1 MHDTIAQIMI
11 PLFQYRLRLP
21 NFVFLLLCMQSIQ
34 AQVSCIPVFPNATDE
49 VTITF
54 DATQGNGALAGIGPV
69 YGHFGVITSQST
81 SPSDWKYVQ
90 TTWAVNNAAAQM
102 TSAGS
107 NLWTKTFNISTFFN
121 VPANETILKLAFVFR
136 NAAGTVVGRAADG
149 GDIFYEVYPANTPL
163 QTVLLAPTNTLFLAN
178 NGQIIP
184 VKAASSAS
192 ATLRL
197 LDNGNQIASANNAE
211 LLEHTI
217 TVSGA
222 GVHKV
227 DFIATTANAADTSS
241 FTYIV
246 PGNVVSENPPA
257 GTEWGVQYLS
267 ADKVR
272 LSLYAPNKQVVYVIG
287 DFNNWVPTAVHQ
299 MKRSLDGT
307 LWWIEV
313 SNLPVGQPVRFQYLV
328 DGSLRIAD
336 PLSTLVLDPWNDP
349 FIPPF
354 TYPNLPSYP
363 TGKTSGIVSVL
374 QTNQAPF
381 AWTADQYERPK
392 KTDLVVY
399 ELLMRDFIARHDYPT
414 LLDTLNY
421 LEKLGV
427 TAIELMPINEF
438 DGNLSWGYNP
448 AFHKSLDKYYGTA
461 EALKTFVDECHKRNI
476 AVIVDVVFN
485 QATGASPLAQLY
497 WDAANNRPAADNP
510 WLNPTA
516 KHEFNVFLD
525 FNHES
530 QATKTYV
537 KNCLKYWLEEFR
549 IDGFRFDLSK
559 GFTQKNTIGSV
570 QAWGQYDASRVAIWK
585 DYADFQWSVAPE
597 SYVILEHF
605 ADNDEEKELSAYGMM
620 LWGNMFGAYKETA
633 LGYSTTANLSGISYK
648 ARDWS
653 APHLI
658 GYMESHDE
666 ERIAFECKTYG
677 NQVPTH
683 NIRTVP
689 VYAQRIAMLKN
700 LLYTVPGP
708 KMLWQFGELAYDF
721 PINYCE
727 DGTIHPDCRTG
738 IKPIRWDYFSD
749 PYRRKL
755 HGITASL
762 LTLRK
767 NHDVFETTDFQLN
780 IETGQVRS
788 IFLNHPDMNV
798 AVFANVGVQATTVTN
813 PGFQHIGEW
822 YEYYTGDTLLVT
834 SGVPTSFALKP
845 GEYRLYLD
853 KFVPL
858 PEGVVVSSVQEQPG
872 ALEYVEVQPNPVQD
886 QLNIQFH
893 LKERADL
900 DLQVLDVSGKQV
912 LNQALGQL
920 PAGIQWHGV
929 NATDW
934 KPGLYFLYLRDAR
947 GGMQV
952 KKVVKM

>member
-1 MHDTIAQIMI
+1 MI
-11 PLFQYRLRLP
+11 QLFHYRLRLLTAA
-21 NFVFLLLCMQSIQ
+21 FLVFCMHGIQ

-69 YGHFGVITSQST
+69 YGHFGVITNLSQ

-102 TSAGS
+102 NNAGP
-107 NLWTKTFNISTFFN
+107 NLWTKTINISTFFN
-121 VPANETILKLAFVFR
+121 VPPNETILKLAFVFR
-136 NAAGTVVGRAADG
+136 NAAGTVVGRAIDG
-149 GDIFYEVYPANTPL
+149 SDIFYQVYPANTPL
-163 QTVLLAPTNTLFLAN
+163 QTILLTPSNPLFLAN
-178 NGQIIP
+178 NGQTIP

-192 ATLRL
+192 ATLKL
-197 LDNGNQIASANNAE
+197 SDNGNVIASANNAE

-217 TVSGA
+217 SVSGA
-222 GVHKV
+222 GVHRV
-227 DFIATTANAADTSS
+227 DFIATTANDSDTSS

-246 PGNVVSENPPA
+246 PGNIVSENPPA
-257 GTEWGVQYLS
+257 GTEWGIQYLGS
-267 ADKVR
+267 DKVR
-272 LSLYAPNKQVVYVIG
+272 LSLYAPNKQAVYAIG
-287 DFNNWVPTAVHQ
+287 DFNNWQPTSAYQ

-307 LWWIEV
+307 LWWIEL
-313 SNLPVGQPVRFQYLV
+313 SNLPVGQPVRFQYLI
-328 DGSLRIAD
+328 DGNLRIAD

-363 TGKTSGIVSVL
+363 VGKTSGIVSVL

-381 AWTADQYERPK
+381 VWTADQYERPK

-438 DGNLSWGYNP
+438 DGNISWGYNP

-461 EALKTFVDECHKRNI
+461 EALKTFIDECHKRNI

-497 WDAANNRPAADNP
+497 WDATNNRPAADNP
-510 WLNPTA
+510 WLNPVA
-516 KHEFNVFLD
+516 KHEFNVFND

-530 QATKTYV
+530 QATKKYV
-537 KNCLKYWLEEFR
+537 KYCLEYWMNEFK

-559 GFTQKNTIGSV
+559 GFTQNNTLGNEF
-570 QAWGQYDASRVAIWK
+570 AWGQYDASRVAIWK
-585 DYADFQWSVAPE
+585 DYADFMWSLDPD

-605 ADNDEEKELSAYGMM
+605 AENSEEKELAEYGMM
-620 LWGNMFGAYKETA
+620 IWGKMYEQYKDAA
-633 LGYSTTANLSGISYK
+633 LGYSTTVNLTGISHTS
-648 ARDWS
+648 RGWS
-653 APHLI
+653 NPHLI

-666 ERIAFECKTYG
+666 QRIAFECKTYG

-689 VYAQRIAMLKN
+689 VYAQRIAMLEH
-700 LLYTVPGP
+700 LMYTVPGP

-721 PINYCE
+721 PINLCE
-727 DGTIHPDCRTG
+727 NGSINMDCRTAP
-738 IKPIRWDYFSD
+738 KPIRWDYFSD

-755 HGITASL
+755 HGITSSL

-767 NHDVFETTDFQLN
+767 NHEVFETTDFQLN

-798 AVFANVGVQATTVTN
+798 AVFANLGVQATTVTN

-834 SGVPTSFALKP
+834 SGVPTSFPLKP

-872 ALEYVEVQPNPVQD
+872 MLEFVEVQPNPVQD
-886 QLNIQFH
+886 QLNLQFQ
-893 LKERADL
+893 LKDQADL
-900 DLQVLDVSGKQV
+900 YLQIWDVSGKLV
-912 LNQALGQL
+912 MEQAFSSQS
-920 PAGIQWHGV
+920 AGTQFFTV
-929 NATDW
+929 NTSDW
-934 KPGLYFLYLRDAR
+934 KSGFYFLYLRDSE

-952 KKVVKM
+952 KKVLKM